1 MPDPLLWK
9 QRIRT
14 LRAFNYSDTMQAGV
28 LRERL
33 LHSSYSLTESRVILE
48 ISRQSTLTATDLS
61 RNLGLDPGYLSR
73 LLGRLESGSVI
84 ERPRSER
91 DGRRRFLKLT
101 EDGKRIAQLLN
112 RRVDDDVAEYLAG
125 LTEPDQARLMEAI
138 RTIEEINDSRA
149 AYVRDSRYFLRE
161 AEPSDAE
168 RLTKA
173 YGTLFEQTFGSAD
186 AFDDVIAD
194 TNQKLFDSAS
204 TIKARCWI
212 AEMNGESA
220 GSIIVEPLDEER
232 MHIKMFMVESKR
244 RGLGIG
250 GSLLNEAIRHA
261 QQNGCRKLVLWA
273 VRDHTRLQRLLT
285 RHGFNLD
292 DRPNISY
299 YGMKFDLE
307 YWELPF
313 SPTSIS
319 AGS

>member
-48 ISRQSTLTATDLS
+48 ISRQSRLTATDLS

-73 LLGRLESGSVI
+73 LLGRLESGNVI

-125 LTEPDQARLMEAI
+125 LSESDQARLMEAI

-149 AYVRDSRYFLRE
+149 AYVPDSRYFLRE

-168 RLTKA
+168 RLTKT
-173 YGTLFEQTFGSAD
+173 YETLFEQTFGHAD
-186 AFDDVIAD
+186 EFHEVITD
-194 TNQKLFDSAS
+194 TNQKLFDPAS
-204 TIKARCWI
+204 TTRARCWI

-220 GSIIVEPLDEER
+220 GSIVVEPLDEKR
-232 MHIKMFMVESKR
+232 MHIKLFMVESKR

-250 GSLLNEAIRHA
+250 GSLLGEAIRFA
-261 QQNGCRKLVLWA
+261 RQNGCQKLILWA
-273 VRDHTRLQRLLT
+273 VRDQIRLQRLLT
-285 RHGFNLD
+285 RHGFRMR
-292 DRPNISY
+292 DRPSISY
-299 YGMKFDLE
+299 YGMKFDVE
-307 YWELPF
+307 CWEVPF
-313 SPTSIS
+313 S
-319 AGS
+319 

>member
-28 LRERL
+28 LREHL

-48 ISRQSTLTATDLS
+48 ISRQSRLTATDLS

-101 EDGKRIAQLLN
+101 EDGKRIAKLLN

-125 LTEPDQARLMEAI
+125 LSEPDQKRLMEAI

-149 AYVRDSRYFLRE
+149 AYVLDSRYFLRE

-173 YGTLFEQTFGSAD
+173 YETLFEQTFGPSD
-186 AFDDVIAD
+186 EFHEVMVD
-194 TNQKLFDSAS
+194 TSQNLFDPVSM
-204 TIKARCWI
+204 TGARCWI
-212 AEMNGESA
+212 AEMNGENA

-232 MHIKMFMVESKR
+232 MHIKLFMVESKR

-250 GSLLNEAIRHA
+250 GSLLVEAIQFA
-261 QQNGCRKLVLWA
+261 QQNGCRQLILWSL
-273 VRDHTRLQRLLT
+273 RDHARLQRLLM
-285 RHGFNLD
+285 RHGFHLCD
-292 DRPNISY
+292 QPSISY
-299 YGMKFDLE
+299 YGMKFDVE
-307 YWELPF
+307 CWEITF
-313 SPTSIS
+313 S
-319 AGS
+319 